1 MRDYSNIPTLNWTEN
16 DAARK
21 AQAQIMRQEPVIL
34 QMPQS
39 FRTDI
44 DGSYF
49 HCELDEQSGVLYGCD
64 GGKLIREL
72 AARNRIPELDRV
84 AEACAR
90 SSSLVDLDSS
100 HKRLIV
106 HD

>member
-39 FRTDI
+39 FRTDV
-44 DGSYF
+44 DGSNF

-64 GGKLIREL
+64 GGKLISEL
-72 AARNRIPELDRV
+72 AAQNRIPELDRV
-84 AEACAR
+84 AEACVR